1 MGILK
6 VLPATAA
13 DGKRAESPVG
23 LLGVLPD
30 VAQPEATHTETAVQ
44 AQSTIDGGPRA
55 LRLKA
60 P

>member
-1 MGILK
+1 MEILK
-6 VLPATAA
+6 VLPAAAA
-13 DGKRAESPVG
+13 DGKRLELPAG

-30 VAQPEATHTETAVQ
+30 MAQPEATHVQ
-44 AQSTIDGGPRA
+44 AQSTIDGVPRA